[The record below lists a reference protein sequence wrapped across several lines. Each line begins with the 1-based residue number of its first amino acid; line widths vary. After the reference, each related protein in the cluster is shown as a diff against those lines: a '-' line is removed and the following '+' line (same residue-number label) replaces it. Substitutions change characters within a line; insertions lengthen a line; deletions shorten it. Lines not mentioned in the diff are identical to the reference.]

1 MSLSGNMHF
10 FSGFPHSVDQKF
22 PMVPWCPSHGR
33 SKHVEITDSSREQLE
48 RVLLKQASPMR
59 TPTADQVPMGS
70 SRLRAS
76 VVLQPIQDGPLLD
89 INGIKESLY
98 QWPYKR
104 GCGSLFT
111 TKSFKPAS
119 FEGFTP
125 VF

>member
-10 FSGFPHSVDQKF
+10 FQVSHTLLIKKN

-76 VVLQPIQDGPLLD
+76 VMPQPIQHGPLL
-89 INGIKESLY
+89 
-98 QWPYKR
+98 
-104 GCGSLFT
+104 
-111 TKSFKPAS
+111 
-119 FEGFTP
+119 
-125 VF
+125 